1 MIQIT
6 AASRSKVLR
15 SSRHYL
21 HSAKPKTWN
30 YQQRGG
36 ERCRKSRPLTS
47 FLQRKKK
54 KKKAVVSRTN
64 FRTVSTA
71 TLVTSL
77 RDERESIIMGVP
89 VHVHFILS

>member
-1 MIQIT
+1 MELST
-6 AASRSKVLR
+6 AWRREVQKEQALDILPS
-15 SSRHYL
+15 
-21 HSAKPKTWN
+21 
-30 YQQRGG
+30 
-36 ERCRKSRPLTS
+36 
-47 FLQRKKK
+47 KKK
-54 KKKAVVSRTN
+54 EKKKAVVSRTN